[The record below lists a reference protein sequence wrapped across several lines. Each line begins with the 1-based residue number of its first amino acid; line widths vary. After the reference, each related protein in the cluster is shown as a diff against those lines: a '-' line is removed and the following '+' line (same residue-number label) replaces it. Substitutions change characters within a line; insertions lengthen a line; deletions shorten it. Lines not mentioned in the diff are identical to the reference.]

1 MPEEIVM
8 PRLSD
13 TMQEGTIAR
22 WAKREGDPVKAG
34 DVLMEVETDKATLEL
49 TSYHDGTIAQIVCS
63 DGATAP
69 VGTVVGII
77 ALPGEALESVRVG
90 AGPVAATETITAATP
105 AALVSGT
112 HANGAAHVPVP
123 IPVAAVALAD
133 ARDVKASPLARVLAE
148 GAGID
153 LRALVGLGSGPGG
166 RIVRADVEHAIEA
179 GIATP
184 PTPAP
189 PATPAAPPA
198 PVAPVAPP
206 MPVAPTAPA
215 IAGDGFTDQPLSRM
229 RQAIVRGMG
238 IAKPGIPHIYLTLEA
253 EMDAALALRA
263 QVNEATASDARAKLS
278 VNDLVIKAV
287 ALALRAF
294 PAMNAWYVDAGPDGA
309 PRIRTWASINV
320 GVAVSLDEGL
330 IVPVIHHADG
340 KSLGTIA
347 REAKDIYDRVRA
359 GKPGPTDLQGATF
372 TISNLGAYGIEEFAA
387 VIPTPQ
393 AGILAVGAAVPRAV
407 VRDGQVVARTM
418 MAMTISADHR
428 VVDGAYAAQF
438 LREVKRI
445 LEHPFAL
452 VV

>member
-22 WAKREGDPVKAG
+22 WAKNEGDSVKSG

-49 TSYHDGTIAQIVCS
+49 TSYHDGTIAQIVIAN
-63 DGATAP
+63 GGTAP

-77 ALPGEALESVRVG
+77 ALPGESLASVRVG
-90 AGPVAATETITAATP
+90 ASP
-105 AALVSGT
+105 AVT
-112 HANGAAHVPVP
+112 
-123 IPVAAVALAD
+123 VAAVAAAPSEAVSSLHVNSDAPASAVPVPVTLAD
-133 ARDVKASPLARVLAE
+133 ASEVKASPLARVLAE

-179 GIATP
+179 GIAISPVST
-184 PTPAP
+184 AH
-189 PATPAAPPA
+189 ATPVAPSS
-198 PVAPVAPP
+198 PVAPVAL
-206 MPVAPTAPA
+206 PTPLASTA
-215 IAGDGFTDQPLSRM
+215 SAVAGDGFTDEPLSRM

-253 EMDAALALRA
+253 EMDAALALRV
-263 QVNEATASDARAKLS
+263 QVNEVTAGDPKSKLS

-294 PAMNAWYVDAGPDGA
+294 PAMNAWYIDSGPDSA
-309 PRIRTWASINV
+309 PRIRTWSPINV

-330 IVPVIHHADG
+330 IVPVIHDAAS
-340 KSLGTIA
+340 KSLVTIA
-347 REAKDIYDRVRA
+347 REAKDVYDRVRA
-359 GKPGPTDLQGATF
+359 GKPGATDLQGATF
-372 TISNLGAYGIEEFAA
+372 TVSNLGAYGIEEFAA

-407 VRDGQVVARTM
+407 VRDGHVVARTM

-452 VV
+452 VA

>member
-22 WAKREGDPVKAG
+22 WAKSEGDPVKSG

-49 TSYHDGTIAQIVCS
+49 TSYHDGTIAQIVIAN
-63 DGATAP
+63 GGTAP

-77 ALPGEALESVRVG
+77 ALPGESLESVRVG
-90 AGPVAATETITAATP
+90 AGPAAVSAPAPAPVVVAP
-105 AALVSGT
+105 AAVHT
-112 HANGAAHVPVP
+112 NGAAHTPSPVA
-123 IPVAAVALAD
+123 AAVALAD
-133 ARDVKASPLARVLAE
+133 ASDVKASPLARVLAE

-184 PTPAP
+184 PTPAA
-189 PATPAAPPA
+189 PATPATPPT
-198 PVAPVAPP
+198 PVAPVTPP
-206 MPVAPTAPA
+206 TPVAPAAPA
-215 IAGDGFTDQPLSRM
+215 ITGDGFTDQPLSRM

-263 QVNEATASDARAKLS
+263 QVNEATAADPKAKLS

-287 ALALRAF
+287 ALALRAY
-294 PAMNAWYVDAGPDGA
+294 PAMNAWYVDAAADGA
-309 PRIRTWASINV
+309 PRIRTWAPINV

-330 IVPVIHHADG
+330 IVPVIHDAVS

-347 REAKDIYDRVRA
+347 REAKEAYDRVRS
-359 GKPGPTDLQGATF
+359 GKPGATDLQGATF
-372 TISNLGAYGIEEFAA
+372 TVSNLGAFGIEEFAA

-393 AGILAVGAAVPRAV
+393 AGILAVGAAMPRAV
-407 VRDGQVVARTM
+407 VRDGQIVARTM

-452 VV
+452 VA